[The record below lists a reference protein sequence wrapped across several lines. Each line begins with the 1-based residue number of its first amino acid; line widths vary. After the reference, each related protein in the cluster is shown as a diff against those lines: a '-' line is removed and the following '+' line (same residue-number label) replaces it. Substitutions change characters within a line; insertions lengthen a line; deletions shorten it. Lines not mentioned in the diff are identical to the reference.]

1 MEKWTGKIA
10 VVTGG
15 SAGIGAQ
22 FVKDLAKNGIHVI
35 GLARRYERI
44 QEIAKEL
51 GETPGKIYAY
61 KCDVSDLQSIK
72 DAFKWIE
79 DTFGCIHIL
88 VNNSGCARNIKILS
102 DEDVS
107 QKIEEII
114 RTNFNGLV
122 HVTREAFRLIKKSND
137 YGFICN
143 INSNLGHRVPFP
155 LDKSLSHNVY
165 QGSKYAVTATS
176 EVMRQEL
183 ICQDN
188 DKIRVTSLSP
198 GVVETEIF
206 DVAGYTKEGAENIF
220 SKLPSIQA
228 KDVSDAFMYLLST
241 PYYVNVTELTI
252 KHQSQRT

>member
-1 MEKWTGKIA
+1 MKCLQSYFVVHSVSNMEKWKGKIA

-22 FVKDLAKNGIHVI
+22 FVKDLARNGIHVI
-35 GLARRYERI
+35 GLARRHEKI

-61 KCDVSDLQSIK
+61 KCDVSDLQSIN

-79 DTFGCIHIL
+79 EKFDFIHIL

-102 DEDVS
+102 GDDDVS
-107 QKIEEII
+107 QKIEEVI

-122 HVTREAFRLIKKSND
+122 HVTREGFRLMKKSND

-143 INSNLGHRVPFP
+143 INSNLGHTVPFP
-155 LDKSLSHNVY
+155 FDKSLSHNVY
-165 QGSKYAVTATS
+165 QGSKFAVTATS
-176 EVMRQEL
+176 EVLRQEL

-188 DKIRVTSLSP
+188 DKIRVT
-198 GVVETEIF
+198 
-206 DVAGYTKEGAENIF
+206 
-220 SKLPSIQA
+220 
-228 KDVSDAFMYLLST
+228 VSDFLFIKLYFSEHSFSRDIL
-241 PYYVNVTELTI
+241 TE
-252 KHQSQRT
+252 